1 MAARGGMPAGL
12 VASTMPPETNGELD
26 GDQAGAEMNGQ
37 SRGGL
42 PAGRRRRRR
51 VATGGKISGRKFQ
64 IPDSVFE
71 RLLLQAIK
79 KKTNASAIVSEI
91 LNRELPQHKIT
102 TEE

>member
-12 VASTMPPETNGELD
+12 VASTMPPDTKGELD
-26 GDQAGAEMNGQ
+26 GELDGAEMNVQ
-37 SRGGL
+37 SRGGV
-42 PAGRRRRRR
+42 PGSRRRI
-51 VATGGKISGRKFQ
+51 AAGEKISGRKFQ
-64 IPDSVFE
+64 IPDCVFE

>member
-1 MAARGGMPAGL
+1 MPAGL
-12 VASTMPPETNGELD
+12 VASTMPPETKGELD
-26 GDQAGAEMNGQ
+26 GELDGAEMNGQ

-42 PAGRRRRRR
+42 PGSRRRRRR
-51 VATGGKISGRKFQ
+51 IAAGEKISGRKFQ
-64 IPDSVFE
+64 IPDCVFE

-102 TEE
+102 TED